1 MSSKNG
7 FIYLYKKALSLNY
20 SSPLFGFFTRCLL
33 LANHSKGKEPGV
45 VNISTRELSN
55 IAHLSRP
62 TIITYLKELK
72 NDGTIKL
79 LSTGTRRTKFY
90 FINYVQYQTQRQTG
104 QNEIPVQGQTGQN
117 EIPVIQTGKNE
128 IPVIQTGQNEIPVIQ
143 TGQNEIPV
151 QGQTGQNEI
160 PVQLGDKNQKN
171 AQNLTKMQTGKN
183 EIPKLVKT
191 RYQTGKNEIPNWSKR
206 DTSAKAKSKLGSNS
220 KLSNIS
226 KSRGDFS
233 TFEENLFN
241 ILLTCKAIKGGDAYK
256 LPELI
261 KDYPC
266 VNYGLEFK
274 KFVEW
279 WPGPKKRRKPWAV
292 LRNWLERSQ
301 KEVIKPELK
310 DSGFYKPL

>member
-90 FINYVQYQTQRQTG
+90 FINYVQYQTQR
-104 QNEIPVQGQTGQN
+104 
-117 EIPVIQTGKNE
+117 
-128 IPVIQTGQNEIPVIQ
+128 
-143 TGQNEIPV
+143 
-151 QGQTGQNEI
+151 QTGQNEI